1 MNITVISPSFSSNKT
16 LQQEIYKYFPKA
28 KLNLDGKR
36 FNKKDLIEYI
46 KDADAIIVGLE
57 SIDKEVLEQCQ
68 NLKIVSKYG
77 VGLNNIDLEACK
89 KRDITIGWTGGVNKL
104 SVAEMT
110 LGYMLMLCRNLFIT
124 SNELK
129 NGIWNKSGGF
139 QLSEK
144 RIGIIGVGYIGKEL
158 IRLLKPF
165 NCEILVNDIINQEQ
179 YYNEN
184 NLKEV
189 SKEEIFKT
197 CDIITIHTPFDST
210 TDNLINKKVFETMKN
225 SSFIINS
232 ARGGIIN
239 EDDLKY
245 ALLNN
250 LIAGAAVDA
259 YVEEPP
265 TDKELLSLPNL
276 ICTPHIG
283 GNAREAVEA
292 MGLSAINHL
301 KEFYNL

>member
-1 MNITVISPSFSSNKT
+1 MNIVVTSPSFSSNKS

-57 SIDKEVLEQCQ
+57 QIDEEVLEQCP

-77 VGLNNIDLEACK
+77 VGLNNINLEACK

-179 YYNEN
+179 YYKEN

-197 CDIITIHTPFDST
+197 CDIVTIHTPFDST
-210 TDNLINKKVFETMKN
+210 TDNLIDKKVFETMKN
-225 SSFIINS
+225 GSFIINS

-283 GNAREAVEA
+283 GNSREAVEA